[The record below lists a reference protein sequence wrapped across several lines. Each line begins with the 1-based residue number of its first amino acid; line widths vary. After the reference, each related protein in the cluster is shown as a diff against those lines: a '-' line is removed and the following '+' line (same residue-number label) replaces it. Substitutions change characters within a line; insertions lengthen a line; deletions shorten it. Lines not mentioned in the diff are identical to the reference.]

1 VSSKADDFDVRY
13 RDAGETGGLKHGRL
27 EAGGGEGGYSYAGNI
42 DYDLG
47 YDANGW
53 DTNGFRSPETGYSP
67 EAGYLD
73 SHESGPARRAGRGGV
88 GLAARPDDDRAP
100 GGRREGSHARP
111 AGTHEAPAHEAPALD
126 APALDAPA
134 LDAPALEAPAHEA
147 PAHEAWVAGLYR
159 TGTADTRDIG
169 PLSRVPQSSGRSDL
183 RRPGEP
189 GTRRRAAGA
198 GGPRGPRGP
207 QGPPR
212 PRRTA
217 GPGGLRGPGR
227 RGRAQT
233 QVKVKVKGSWWRH
246 WTLRKAVG
254 LLLACIGAAVVIGAV
269 VVAMAYED
277 TPVPTEAMAATSFTQ
292 SVVYSGN
299 GTLIGRFG
307 TTNRQE
313 LSYNQ
318 IPQRVIN
325 AVLAAEDRNF
335 FHEGGISPEGIVRAA
350 YEDTKGNDGSLQGGS
365 TITQQFVRNY
375 YSGIGTDQTFSR
387 KIKEIFVAMK
397 VSKEKSKQWILEN
410 YLNTIYL
417 GDGAYGIGA
426 AAETYFGEPV
436 SKITTAQAAV
446 LGALIQQPSTYPLP
460 AYRPELEARW
470 QYVLGGMVTMGNL
483 TAQQAAT
490 MKFPKLGDYV
500 PQTVGRDVWD
510 PYILN
515 VVYNELTDVYGFT
528 QSQIDNG
535 GYVIKTSID
544 DSKMQALYQ
553 AVQQNEVEMAQ
564 GGVALPT
571 DAHVG
576 AVLENP
582 ADGAIEAMYPG
593 PGYPGS
599 DYVDYY
605 GSTHKMSAKE
615 CKLLDCEVNMAVYNR
630 EQVGSSFKPYVLA
643 TAVSQGMNVQTSTLD
658 GYDPLWIPPDSQPST
673 YATSAEPA
681 DAYEWDMITNDSPD
695 EDGPFTPQLAM
706 AESINTAYT
715 DLWHTVGGAAVAKM
729 AQLFGVDTA
738 AACITAN
745 CGTAKHPVYAMEDE
759 AGLALGQASLTVG
772 EQATMLATI
781 DDEGIYHDAHVITSI
796 TQNSVPTPIK
806 IISYPVFSSDSALNA
821 EEATQVQYA
830 MSEDTAPY
838 GTAPTA
844 GLSNGQEIIA
854 KTGTTNT
861 AQSAFFIGAIPS
873 QALAVG
879 IFTDKSAE
887 SLPADLGGN
896 AQGGYGG
903 TWPASIWHTY
913 AENEFVPLGI
923 EPFTQPV
930 FTGSAWN
937 LVPPSLRVVPHK
949 KTPRKHGRSGYPTGV
964 RNPGSGNP
972 SPYPTY
978 SCDPSVV
985 TCGNAGGNGQSV
997 TAAKAGGAVGGI
1009 FAGLPATC
1017 LWVRRRMRRRG
1028 PKRG

>member
-13 RDAGETGGLKHGRL
+13 RDAGEAGGLKHGR
-27 EAGGGEGGYSYAGNI
+27 AGAGGGYSYAGNI

-73 SHESGPARRAGRGGV
+73 SHESGPARGADRGLGGV
-88 GLAARPDDDRAP
+88 GVAARPDDDRAP
-100 GGRREGSHARP
+100 GGRREGGHARP
-111 AGTHEAPAHEAPALD
+111 AGTHEVPAHGVPAHEAP
-126 APALDAPA
+126 
-134 LDAPALEAPAHEA
+134 EYEA
-147 PAHEAWVAGLYR
+147 PAHEAWLADPYR
-159 TGTADTRDIG
+159 SATADTRDVG

-183 RRPGEP
+183 RRPGEAP
-189 GTRRRAAGA
+189 PRRRAAGS

-207 QGPPR
+207 AG
-212 PRRTA
+212 PRRPA
-217 GPGGLRGPGR
+217 GPDGLRGPGR
-227 RGRAQT
+227 RGRTRT
-233 QVKVKVKGSWWRH
+233 QVKVKGSWWRH
-246 WTLRKAVG
+246 WTLRKVLG
-254 LLLACIGAAVVIGAV
+254 VLLACIGGVVVIGAV
-269 VVAMAYED
+269 VVAIAYED

-350 YEDTKGNDGSLQGGS
+350 YEDTKGNDGSVQGGS

-375 YSGIGTDQTFSR
+375 YSGIGTEQTFSR

-436 SKITTAQAAV
+436 SKVTVAQAAV

-460 AYRPELEARW
+460 QYRPELEARW

-483 TAQQAAT
+483 TAEQAAT

-500 PQTVGRDVWD
+500 PQTVGSDVWD
-510 PYILN
+510 PYVLD
-515 VVYNELTDVYGFT
+515 VVYNELTDVYHFT

-535 GYVIKTSID
+535 GYVIKTSIS
-544 DSKMQALYQ
+544 DSKMRELYE

-582 ADGAIEAMYPG
+582 ANGAIEAMYPG

-599 DYVDYY
+599 NYVDYY
-605 GSTHKMSAKE
+605 GSTHKMSVKE
-615 CKLLDCEVNMAVYNR
+615 CNVLDCEVNMAVYNR

-658 GYDPLWIPPDSQPST
+658 GYDPLWIPPDTQPDT
-673 YATSAEPA
+673 YATSTEPA
-681 DAYEWDMITNDSPD
+681 DAYQWYKVTNDSPA

-715 DLWHTVGGAAVAKM
+715 DLWHKVTGAAVAKM
-729 AQLFGVDTA
+729 AGLFGVDTN
-738 AACITAN
+738 AACITAS
-745 CGTAKHPVYAMEDE
+745 CGKGKDMIPAMEDE
-759 AGLALGQASLTVG
+759 AGIALGQASLTVG

-781 DDEGIYHDAHVITSI
+781 DDNGVYHAAHVITSI
-796 TQNSVPTPIK
+796 TQNSVPTPITV
-806 IISYPVFSSDSALNA
+806 ISYPVFSSDSALNA

-830 MSEDTAPY
+830 MSEDTAAY

-879 IFTDKSAE
+879 IFTDKSDE

-896 AQGGYGG
+896 SQGGYGG

-923 EPFTQPV
+923 EPFTTPV
-930 FTGSAWN
+930 FTGSTWN
-937 LVPPSLRVVPHK
+937 MVPPNLRVVPHK
-949 KTPRKHGRSGYPTGV
+949 KTAKKHGRSGYPTGTG
-964 RNPGSGNP
+964 NGSGNP

-985 TCGNAGGNGQSV
+985 TCNSGGKTQS
-997 TAAKAGGAVGGI
+997 TNAAKAGGAVGGI